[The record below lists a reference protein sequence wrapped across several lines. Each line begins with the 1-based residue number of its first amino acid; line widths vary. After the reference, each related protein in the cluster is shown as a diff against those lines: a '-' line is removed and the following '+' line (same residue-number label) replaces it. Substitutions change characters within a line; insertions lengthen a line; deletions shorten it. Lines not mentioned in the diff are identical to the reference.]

1 MLILDLHNG
10 SIVTFVTNDN
20 DDDDDDIEVKTRQI
34 VCKQWQEKI
43 QQFER
48 NRFVCIAYVT
58 GAT

>member
-1 MLILDLHNG
+1 MLILDSHNG
-10 SIVTFVTNDN
+10 SIITFVTNDN

-43 QQFER
+43 RQFER
-48 NRFVCIAYVT
+48 NSFVCIAYVT